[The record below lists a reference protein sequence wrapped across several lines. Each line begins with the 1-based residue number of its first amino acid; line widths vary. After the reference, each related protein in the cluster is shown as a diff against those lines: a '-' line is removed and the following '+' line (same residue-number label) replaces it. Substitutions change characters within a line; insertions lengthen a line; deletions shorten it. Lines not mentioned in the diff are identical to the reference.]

1 MQSQEKKTIDL
12 DQEFIVLSIPSST
25 MELDIKAQ
33 IYIDRELVN
42 VCRHMDFQ
50 EVRDAI
56 KEAQDGYIPGDAL
69 FVLAPTGREK
79 LEKLLDRYSAEEDK

>member
-1 MQSQEKKTIDL
+1 MRDLDKETLDL

-25 MELDIKAQ
+25 MELDITAK
-33 IYIDRELVN
+33 IYIGHEIAKVG
-42 VCRHMDFQ
+42 RHMDFQ
-50 EVRDAI
+50 EIRDAI

-79 LEKLLDRYSAEEDK
+79 LEKLLDRYSAEDDK